1 MPYRCFFTDKGATF
15 AAANEKVTYT
25 MKDYKYKLQL
35 TVRDYECDV
44 EGIVNNANYLHY
56 MEHTRHQFLLSK
68 GISFIELH
76 KKGID
81 AVVARVTIQF
91 KVSLTPDRDFVSCL
105 NVYKEG
111 PKYVFLQDIYRLPD
125 EKLCVRAK
133 VETVAAVNGKLG
145 SSPELDA
152 MLEDD

>member
-1 MPYRCFFTDKGATF
+1 
-15 AAANEKVTYT
+15 
-25 MKDYKYKLQL
+25 MKEYMFKLQM

-76 KKGID
+76 KQGID
-81 AVVARVTIQF
+81 AVVARVSVQF
-91 KVSLTPDRDFVSCL
+91 KEPLTPDKDFVSCI

-111 PKYVFLQDIYRLPD
+111 PKYVFMQDIYRLPD
-125 EKLCVRAK
+125 EKLCVRGK
-133 VETVAAVNGKLG
+133 VETVARVNGKLG
-145 SSPELDA
+145 DSPELDA
-152 MLEDD
+152 MLE